1 MDSILDDTFGA
12 LSDPTRR
19 AIIARLR
26 EGPASVREL
35 TEPFSVTQQAI
46 SKHIA
51 ILKRAG
57 LLEQRKEGRIHRCF
71 LRPARLAQVSEW
83 VEPYRELWEQP
94 GAFSA
99 THAAYFLD
107 PASVVS

>member
-1 MDSILDDTFGA
+1 MDPTLDDTFGA

-26 EGPASVREL
+26 EGPASVGEL

-46 SKHIA
+46 SKHVA

-71 LRPARLAQVSEW
+71 LRPARLAEVSEW
-83 VEPYRELWEQP
+83 VEPYRELWEQR
-94 GAFSA
+94 FDQ
-99 THAAYFLD
+99 LD
-107 PASVVS
+107 TYLEGQQKRDTRHG